1 MFKVMKENRN
11 YFNSPLLIFKQ
22 KNIISSNVPTGFKS
36 NSIILDFM
44 ASVISLTCWS
54 LMLLYGMYWTGRAYG
69 FLFRRSSLTKNKRT
83 WVAPGCLFL
92 TNRFLRYVKASCSTF
107 CKADNILLPWG
118 LLTQTCFHCFIFL
131 NETLCFCNSMLNST
145 LSQQRAFNNSWDVFG
160 ALNFLVYASWAAT
173 RPSARNVTS
182 TWRRSSS
189 FCNLAMRWSLLD
201 KRSLALQRD
210 FRCWYSWCSRA
221 TLWSPKSMSPFHW
234 PCTDS
239 CKATLMSKVS
249 TFIQNLPLGLETFNC
264 FRASIYRTN
273 KKGDIV

>member
-1 MFKVMKENRN
+1 MFKVMKENQN

-22 KNIISSNVPTGFKS
+22 KNIVSSNVPTGFKS

-69 FLFRRSSLTKNKRT
+69 FLFCRSLLTNNKRT

-201 KRSLALQRD
+201 KRSLALQKRLSLLV
-210 FRCWYSWCSRA
+210 FLVQQGYSLITQVNVA
-221 TLWSPKSMSPFHW
+221 IPLTLYWLLQSNLDVKGIYLYPKSS
-234 PCTDS
+234 
-239 CKATLMSKVS
+239 
-249 TFIQNLPLGLETFNC
+249 LGIGNF
-264 FRASIYRTN
+264 
-273 KKGDIV
+273 